1 MKIKRITLYGILLPL
16 LFVLSGGGALATNFQ
31 SGAFVTKW
39 KGSNANKTELQLKG
53 KDIKI
58 WVYKT
63 SGTCPTDP
71 TATLGKDKEIDFEK
85 WSFDTAEG
93 QEYYVEMLGDLKS
106 IKVDSYPDL
115 RTIEQWGNIRWETLY
130 AAFKD
135 CNQLTIPTTAGAPDL
150 TRCTSLVSTFEG
162 CKNANFITINAPQWN
177 VSKVQYFSSMFL
189 GCSYFNDNV
198 GGWNMSSAATMS
210 QMFQGCGKF
219 NQDLSN
225 WGGDKLK
232 KVRNFNQLFHEC
244 TLFTGKGL
252 KTWNVSNVESFSYT
266 FYRCINFNEDI
277 SAWKVDKATDF
288 SSMFSGCKYFDQDI
302 SGWKVKNASKF
313 KNMFS
318 GCEVFKADLK
328 DWLKGTNNATDISGM
343 FAGCQAFTADVS
355 GWDVSRVTDM
365 STLFYGCKNFH
376 RDLRNWK
383 VGNVTNM
390 AQMFEGCGLFNC
402 DLSKWEV
409 SKVTNMSGMFSGCT
423 QFSQNLSEWKKKVL
437 NVTDFSR
444 MFNGC
449 SYFTGHGLEE
459 WNVQNSTN
467 FAYMFF
473 KCKEFVADLSL
484 WKMENALST
493 RHMFNQAS
501 KFNSN
506 ISKWRLSNLEDAS
519 GMFSEC
525 HKFEQDLSGWR
536 MPNLKNM
543 SQMFYACDLFHA
555 DLSNWD
561 VSQVK
566 NFMGTFCWAKKFNCD
581 LSGWDV
587 SNATDM
593 SQMFLGAQDFAGD
606 ISKWDVS
613 NVTDMHQM
621 FLYAYKFNSD
631 LSAWDVSNVED
642 MSRMFE
648 WTQAFNADLS
658 KWNVSKVTNMERIF
672 SNAKA
677 FDCSLGKWDLQS
689 LGGTLTLAGCNMSI
703 ANYDR
708 SLIGWNANENTPTDI
723 TVDASSA
730 IKYLDGETAHDNLT
744 TKKRWT
750 FVEDQKATLKKL
762 ALDKTEMLLDKG
774 TKQAI
779 TATVSL
785 PANPPAVDKIKWKS
799 SDPTVAVYH
808 EATKEIEGL
817 KVGKAII
824 TAEVEGSSDRAY
836 DLCFVT
842 VAILTRDLN
851 FKQEN
856 YNKIPLNESF
866 DFAKEL
872 VVNPNN
878 VTDGR
883 LQWESQDQGILEID
897 KETGL
902 AVAKAIGPTKITVR
916 ALDGSLKSKTIDVAV
931 VTVPPTKIEVIPPVI
946 YLKPGQEHT
955 FRVDFTPASTTDKS
969 VKWTSSSPYIET
981 LVEGTGY
988 VKLKDSEDPNYGGDY
1003 ADLTVSSVAD
1013 PTLTATCR
1021 VNIMYKKDI
1030 VPNEVKILSE
1040 RVITV
1045 KIREER
1051 KMKTNILPEDA
1062 QNKTLLWWSSDDEVL
1077 SVDQTGKIVGLKE
1090 GTVDLRASSLVN
1102 KNAFD
1107 YVKVHVKKELVTKVE
1122 IQRPSEDYIF
1132 EIPDQVSST
1141 IPYKLI
1147 PENASD
1153 LRVKFESFNTDIV
1166 EVDPETNR
1174 LIGKTP
1180 SSEIV
1185 KIRITALGG
1194 SNIFSECNVRV
1205 VPKVSTTAI
1214 SIDKTLSLVPGEKGK
1229 FVVGYEP
1236 TTSTDRL
1243 VMWATSDDQII
1254 KVGDDGSYQAVQAGD
1269 AEITVTLTSN
1279 HKIQAKCKVKVLPRV
1294 TTTGVTIIQTLKLGK
1309 GAKYTFAP
1317 QVEPANATDQELAW
1331 TVVEGHANIEFNE
1344 IDRTVVGKEVGTA
1357 KVRVSLKNYPHLSS
1371 ECVITIEALVPLTST
1386 VAFEKESYE
1395 VEQGKTLELPL
1406 KYTPKEA
1413 NNLDLSFRSA
1423 DDKTVSIQLHPNKY
1437 GHALVRGLAL
1447 TEAGKPIT
1455 VTGTLRG
1462 VMPVQEFSTTIT
1474 VTPAKHILPAP
1485 ATFAAKQKTITVL
1498 EGATGVIA
1506 LDVDPDLFDI
1516 RKLNWT
1522 SSDPLKCPVENNG
1535 VVSPTEKGTY
1545 TVTIS
1550 SASHSE
1556 TVKVE
1561 VVRAETG
1568 ADVVDITAFDAP
1580 ATLTVVKGATG
1591 AIVLSNVQPANGS
1604 LTSLSWTS
1612 SKTDVAT
1619 VNDKGVVTSLSVGET
1634 TITIKAKNDA
1644 TKEVM
1649 VKVIEEEVAPVDITA
1664 FDAPATL
1671 TVVKGATGVIVL
1683 SNIQPANGS
1692 LTSLSWTS
1700 SKTDVATVNDKGVVT
1715 ALSVGETTVTIK
1727 AKNDAT
1733 KEVTVKVIEAEDASV
1748 EITAFDAPE
1757 TLTVVKGAT
1766 GAIVLSNVQPA
1777 NGSLTSLS
1785 WTSSK
1790 TDVATVNDKGIVTA
1804 LTVGETTVTIK
1815 AKNDTAK
1822 EVTVK
1827 VIDASNPE
1835 QPKPALENFEAPESP
1850 VTVVE
1855 GNSTLVNLKLT
1866 PADGDTSKL
1875 TWTSSDEDILTV
1887 KNGVV
1892 TGVKAG
1898 EATITVKDENDK
1910 SIEFKVKVVAANSN
1924 PNGGEQPALE
1934 DFSVQNS
1941 SIFVVLNYQATIQLS
1956 VTPANADISGLQWS
1970 SANDGICVVNKG
1982 IVTGMG
1988 VGETTITVKDPKSS
2002 KEFTV
2007 NVTVVDTNTPVEEA
2021 LLAQVAVAPNP
2032 FAGQLRIAHAEV
2044 TEGAYALLNAS
2055 GVVVRQGVLEGSE
2068 TVLDTADVPAGLYL
2082 LQLRTANG
2090 VARTVRVVKY

>member
-16 LFVLSGGGALATNFQ
+16 LFVLSGGELWAGAYQ
-31 SGAFVTKW
+31 PGAFVTKW
-39 KGSNANKTELQLKG
+39 KGSNEKPTELLLKG

-63 SGTCPTDP
+63 PDPRPTQP
-71 TATLGKDKEIDFEK
+71 TATLAEGKEIDFEK
-85 WSFDTAEG
+85 WSFDTQEG
-93 QEYYVEMLGDLKS
+93 QEYIVEMLGDLKS
-106 IKVDSYPDL
+106 LQVISYPDL
-115 RTIEQWGNIRWETLY
+115 ITIEQWGTIQWTSLTS
-130 AAFKD
+130 AFKD
-135 CNQLTIPTTAGAPDL
+135 CNRLTIPSTAGAPNL

-162 CKNANFITINAPQWN
+162 CKNAQFITINASQWD
-177 VSKVQYFSSMFL
+177 VSKVLYFSAMFL

-198 GGWNMSSAATMS
+198 GVWNMSSATTVK
-210 QMFQGCGKF
+210 QMFQSCGKF
-219 NQDLSN
+219 EQDLTN
-225 WGGDKLK
+225 WGGNKLS
-232 KVRNFNQLFHEC
+232 KVRNFDQLFHEC
-244 TLFTGKGL
+244 NNFTGKGL
-252 KTWNVSNVESFSYT
+252 KTWNVSNGESFAYT
-266 FYRCINFNEDI
+266 FYRCTNFNEDI
-277 SAWKVDKATDF
+277 SSWKVDKATDF
-288 SSMFSGCKYFDQDI
+288 SSMFFGCRYFKQDL
-302 SGWKVKNASKF
+302 SSWKVKNVTSFRNMFNGCEVLEADLSSWLKGANSA
-313 KNMFS
+313 KILSGMFS
-318 GCEVFKADLK
+318 GCSKFNADVK
-328 DWLKGTNNATDISGM
+328 DWNVSGVVEM
-343 FAGCQAFTADVS
+343 AALFYNCKNFNRDVS
-355 GWDVSRVTDM
+355 KWTVGNVTDM
-365 STLFYGCKNFH
+365 S
-376 RDLRNWK
+376 
-383 VGNVTNM
+383 
-390 AQMFEGCGLFNC
+390 QMFEGCGTFNC
-402 DLSKWEV
+402 DLSSWEV
-409 SKVTNMSGMFSGCT
+409 SKVTNMSGMFASCT
-423 QFSQNLSEWKKKVL
+423 AFDQDLSTWSDKVL
-437 NVTDFSR
+437 NVTNFSR
-444 MFNGC
+444 MFSGCIEFKGTGLNNWKVLNG
-449 SYFTGHGLEE
+449 
-459 WNVQNSTN
+459 TN
-467 FAYMFF
+467 FNLMFVN
-473 KCKEFVADLSL
+473 CKKFTASL
-484 WKMENALST
+484 KDWKIENAT
-493 RHMFNQAS
+493 TARNMFNGALL
-501 KFNSN
+501 FNGDVSGWKP
-506 ISKWRLSNLEDAS
+506 INLEDAA
-519 GMFSEC
+519 GMFSTC
-525 HKFEQDLSGWR
+525 RAFDRDLSSWSTPR
-536 MPNLKNM
+536 LRDM
-543 SQMFYACDLFHA
+543 SYMFNSCD
-555 DLSNWD
+555 
-561 VSQVK
+561 
-566 NFMGTFCWAKKFNCD
+566 KFNSD
-581 LSGWDV
+581 L
-587 SNATDM
+587 
-593 SQMFLGAQDFAGD
+593 
-606 ISKWDVS
+606 SKWDVS
-613 NVTDMHQM
+613 NVEKFTGTFCWAKNFNQDLSEWDVSAATDFSLMFLGAQKFTGDLSKWNVSLAVDMHQM
-621 FLYAYKFNSD
+621 FLYANEFNSD

-642 MSRMFE
+642 MGRMFE
-648 WTQAFNADLS
+648 GTQKFNSDLT
-658 KWNVSKVTNMERIF
+658 KWNVAKVSSMDRMF
-672 SNAKA
+672 FNATA
-677 FDCSLGKWDLQS
+677 FDCSLGDWDLSS
-689 LGGTLTLAGCNMSI
+689 LGGSLSLAGSNMSI

-708 SLIGWNANENTPTDI
+708 SLIGWNKKATTPNDI
-723 TVDASSA
+723 TLEPSSL
-730 IKYLDGETAHDNLT
+730 KFLDGETAHGNLRAT
-744 TKKRWT
+744 KRWII
-750 FVEDQKATLKKL
+750 DDGGKATLKKL

-779 TATVSL
+779 TAIVSL

-836 DLCFVT
+836 DRCFVT
-842 VAILTRDLN
+842 VAILTKDLN

-856 YNKIPLNESF
+856 YLKLPLNESF
-866 DFAKEL
+866 DFKKEL

-878 VTDGR
+878 VTNDK
-883 LQWESQDQGILEID
+883 LQWESANSNVLEID

-902 AVAKAIGPTKITVR
+902 AMAKAVGPTKITVR
-916 ALDGSLKSKTIDVAV
+916 ALDGSLKHKTIDVAV
-931 VTVPPTKIEVIPPVI
+931 VTVAPTGIEVIPSVI

-955 FRVDFTPASTTDKS
+955 FRVNFTPTSTTDKS
-969 VKWTSSSPYIET
+969 VEWKSTSPYIES
-981 LVEGTGY
+981 LEAATGY
-988 VKLKDSEDPNYGGDY
+988 VKLRDSEDPNYGGDY
-1003 ADLTVSSVAD
+1003 ADLTVTSKAN
-1013 PTLTATCR
+1013 PELTATCR
-1021 VNIMYKKDI
+1021 INIMYKKDI
-1030 VPNEVKILSE
+1030 VPSEVKILSD
-1040 RVITV
+1040 RLITI

-1051 KMKTNILPEDA
+1051 VMKTAISPDGA
-1062 QNKTLLWWSSDDEVL
+1062 QNKTLQWWSSDSEVL

-1107 YVKVHVKKELVTKVE
+1107 YIKVRVKKELVTKVE
-1122 IQRPSEDYIF
+1122 IDRPDEDYVF
-1132 EIPDQVSST
+1132 EIPDGVPST
-1141 IPYKLI
+1141 IPYKLL

-1153 LRVKFESFNTDIV
+1153 LRVKFESLNTDIV
-1166 EVDPETNR
+1166 EVDAETNR

-1180 SSEIV
+1180 SNEKV
-1185 KIRITALGG
+1185 KVKITALGG
-1194 SNIFSECNVRV
+1194 SNVSAECWVRV
-1205 VPKVSTTAI
+1205 VAKVSTDKI
-1214 SIDKTLSLVPGEKGK
+1214 SIDKTLSLIPGEKGK

-1236 TTSTDRL
+1236 STSTDRL
-1243 VMWATSDDQII
+1243 VTWATSDHQIVKI
-1254 KVGDDGSYQAVQAGD
+1254 ANDGSYEAVQAGD

-1279 HKIQAKCKVKVLPRV
+1279 QTIKATCKVKVLPRV
-1294 TTTGVTIIQTLKLGK
+1294 TTTGVTLIQTLKLGK

-1317 QVEPANATDQELAW
+1317 QVLPANATDQELTW

-1357 KVRVSLKNYPHLSS
+1357 KVRVSLKNYPQLSS
-1371 ECVITIEALVPLTST
+1371 ECAITIEALVPLTST

-1423 DDKTVSIQLHPNKY
+1423 DDKTVSIQLHPDKY

-1462 VMPVQEFSTTIT
+1462 VTPAQEFFTTIT

-1568 ADVVDITAFDAP
+1568 VDVVDITAFDAP

-1619 VNDKGVVTSLSVGET
+1619 VNDKGIVTALTVGET
-1634 TITIKAKNDA
+1634 TVTIKAKNNT

-1766 GAIVLSNVQPA
+1766 GVIVLSNIEPA

-1815 AKNDTAK
+1815 AKNDTTK

-1924 PNGGEQPALE
+1924 PNGGGQPALE

-1941 SIFVVLNYQATIQLS
+1941 SIFVVLNYQTTIQLS

-2021 LLAQVAVAPNP
+2021 LLAQVVVAPNP

-2082 LQLRTANG
+2082 LQLRTASG